1 MLSINGTEGGGQL
14 LRSSLSLSLITGK
27 AFHMTCIRGA
37 RPKPGLMRQHLT
49 CVNAAAEISGA
60 AVEGAHLGS
69 QELTFRPGPVQA
81 GDYRFAIG
89 SGGAT
94 TLVLQTLLPA
104 LLHAPGP
111 STVRIEGGTHNPLAP
126 PFEFIEECFL
136 PVLHRMGVKAS
147 VTLGRPGFMQSGG
160 GILHASITPVK
171 KWKKLALHERG
182 DLVTK
187 FGTVLNAHLDGGIVQ
202 RELKTVLG
210 SLGWEPDA
218 VNVRAVPESTGPGNI
233 VMLGTRFEHITEIC
247 SSVAQMGRS
256 AEQVGSSAARGLTKY
271 LENEAPVGVHLA
283 DQLLL
288 PLALAGKGS
297 FTTFALS
304 RHTMSNMALI
314 PKFLD
319 VAFEVEEK
327 ERGMR
332 EIRVRHQTARL
343 PDCQTPDVRP
353 EVWGMR
359 K

>member
-1 MLSINGTEGGGQL
+1 MLLLSGLEGGGQL
-14 LRSSLSLSLITGK
+14 LRTSLSLSLITGK

-49 CVNAAAEISGA
+49 CVNAAAEICGA

-69 QELTFRPGPVQA
+69 QELKFHPGPVRA
-81 GDYRFAIG
+81 GDYQFAIG

-160 GILHASITPVK
+160 GFLKADVLPMK
-171 KWKKLALHERG
+171 KWKKLDLHERG
-182 DLVTK
+182 ELVTK
-187 FGTVLNAHLDGGIVQ
+187 FGTVLNAHLDGSIVQ
-202 RELKTVLG
+202 REVKTLLG
-210 SLGWEPDA
+210 HLGWEPDA

-233 VMLGTRFEHITEIC
+233 VMLGARFEHITELS

-256 AEQVGSSAARGLTKY
+256 AEQVGSTAAKGLIKY
-271 LENEAPVGVHLA
+271 LENDAPVGVHLA

-314 PKFLD
+314 PKFLE

-327 ERGMR
+327 ERGMK
-332 EIRVRHQTARL
+332 EIGIRHQTARI
-343 PDCQTPDVRP
+343 QTSDLNS
-353 EVWGMR
+353 GA
-359 K
+359 